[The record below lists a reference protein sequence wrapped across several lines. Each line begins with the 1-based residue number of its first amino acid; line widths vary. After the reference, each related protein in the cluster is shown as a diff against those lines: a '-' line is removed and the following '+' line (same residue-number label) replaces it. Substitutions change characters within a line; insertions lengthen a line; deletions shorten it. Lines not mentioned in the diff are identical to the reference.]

1 MTRVLAALS
10 QNRCVLALSTK
21 ACKDLLQTE
30 EFIHRKNHPWLVFGP
45 KADSGLPGLS
55 AESLAP
61 CTDKQGGLLI
71 IVDPDF
77 GADSA
82 GYKAL
87 ESALSNA
94 ANKPRLL
101 IIARQFN
108 PFQLPMGLRLLK
120 LDQLKLKSKPF
131 LHGLP
136 ETSDTVEEQPVPIS
150 NAKARST
157 GKRVP
162 QPIFLGRSRELD
174 ELNTALSTGG
184 PVFLNGALGLGKHW
198 LLSEFASK
206 NEEWTLCEEVF
217 LGNGSEFDTLAARI
231 CEISGNKKLLAAQ
244 SKQRLSPKDLVKG
257 IVNGLHKEELA
268 KTILPVSGIEKL
280 LRRDGS
286 LNKDDR
292 LAMLLKALWTTPF
305 KMPVVFLSSQIPA
318 RLGSANAIKTVELG
332 GLNRDEIAALFAA
345 YHVDEVEEG
354 HIDEVLKRTM
364 GHPFSTRLF
373 VVAYN
378 NPEARTKLFSKKFLQ
393 QSSLSDLDR
402 LRNHLHLVVEALSP
416 DLKKALGLIG
426 HSPLP
431 APASFFSE
439 LGLNRANRLE
449 LMGMGLL
456 DVTADENRR
465 LSVHPLVANHL
476 SRRSQSD
483 FDIYEKVADHFVD
496 RTKASE
502 ADTRLANHLWANLLY
517 TRARLYR
524 NTRDTGYTIGDH
536 AMEAVR
542 GILRSKRQ
550 DLALQRAN
558 ELVKRNSLNTEA
570 RLLQI
575 EVYQNQKAPHNLIR
589 DAYVEAATLCPTPEL
604 FHHQATW
611 ENIRKGGKASAI
623 KTLARAVAA
632 FPTNARLKRR
642 LAGLNQEA
650 GQYVG
655 AEVLLREALVAEP
668 EMPDTHVQLAQVLF
682 EIQTTPW
689 KESESLLRKA
699 LELDSTH
706 RPAMARLGAVL
717 RRRGMSEEK
726 KRKALWEEA
735 ALLLAAA
742 CTSESRDT
750 RAFTER
756 GSLALDCAQVGLESD
771 LEQAEAMFNRTNKIR
786 GGKDATSLIGLSR
799 IYLRTERVEEGAKAL
814 EKALRKHATHSTMA
828 AMGELFAFQ
837 GKIFRAEKEFRQAWQ
852 AAGDNAPEKHLYKLE
867 LTRLEGLIASGAAVD
882 IEKQAEGKEIAEPR
896 LTSTGG
902 DGPRRDA
909 GKTVVRRKSDKT
921 EDKGDNTEEAKATPA
936 KKAPAKKAP
945 AKKAPAKKAPA
956 KKAPAKKAPAK
967 KAPAKKA
974 PAKKAPAKKA
984 PAKKAPAK
992 KAPAKKAPAKK
1003 ADEEPS
1009 AEE

>member
-30 EFIHRKNHPWLVFGP
+30 EFTNRKNHPWVVFGP
-45 KADSGLPGLS
+45 KGDSGVSGLS
-55 AESLAP
+55 VETLAP
-61 CTDKQGGLLI
+61 CTDKQGGLLV

-77 GADSA
+77 GADAA
-82 GYKAL
+82 GYGAL
-87 ESALSNA
+87 EAALSSA
-94 ANKPRLL
+94 PNKPRVL
-101 IIARQFN
+101 IVARQFN

-120 LDQLKLKSKPF
+120 LDQLKLKTKPF
-131 LHGLP
+131 LQGLP
-136 ETSDTVEEQPVPIS
+136 ETSETVEEQPAPVS
-150 NAKARST
+150 KAKARST

-162 QPIFLGRSRELD
+162 QPIFLGRSRELE
-174 ELNTALSTGG
+174 ELNTAVSAGG
-184 PVFLNGALGLGKHW
+184 PIFLKGALGLGKHW

-206 NEEWTLCEEVF
+206 NDEWTLCEEVF

-231 CEISGNKKLLAAQ
+231 CEISGNKKLLTAQ

-257 IVNGLHKEELA
+257 IVGGLHKEELE
-268 KTILPVSGIEKL
+268 KTILPISGIEKL

-292 LAMLLKALWTTPF
+292 LAMLLKALWTTSF
-305 KMPVVFLSSQIPA
+305 KMPMVFLSSQAPA
-318 RLGSANAIKTVELG
+318 RLGPANAIQTVEME

-345 YHVDEVEEG
+345 YHVSDVEEG

-378 NPEARTKLFSKKFLQ
+378 NPEARAKLFSKKFLQ

-416 DLKKALGLIG
+416 DLKKALGLIA

-483 FDIYEKVADHFVD
+483 FDTYEKVADHFVD
-496 RTKASE
+496 RTKATE
-502 ADTRLANHLWANLLY
+502 GDTRLANHLWANLLY

-524 NTRDTGYTIGDH
+524 NTRNTGYPIADH

-542 GILRSKRQ
+542 GIVRSKRQ

-558 ELVKRNSLNTEA
+558 ELVKRNGLNAEA

-575 EVYQNQKAPHNLIR
+575 EVYQNQKAPHNIIR

-632 FPTNARLKRR
+632 FPANARLKRR

-682 EIQTTPW
+682 EIQTAPW
-689 KESESLLRKA
+689 KESESLLRKT
-699 LELDSTH
+699 LEIDNTH
-706 RPAMARLGAVL
+706 RPAMARLGALL
-717 RRRGMSEEK
+717 RRRGMGEEK
-726 KRKALWEEA
+726 KRKTLWEEA
-735 ALLLAAA
+735 STLLAAA

-756 GSLALDCAQVGLESD
+756 GSLALDCAQVGLDSD
-771 LEQAEAMFNRTNKIR
+771 LEQAEAMFVRTNKIR

-799 IYLRTERVEEGAKAL
+799 IYLRTNRVEEGAKAL
-814 EKALRKHATHSTMA
+814 EKALHKHATHSTMA

-852 AAGDNAPEKHLYKLE
+852 TADENAPEKHLYKLE
-867 LTRLEGLIASGAAVD
+867 LTRLEGLIATGAAVD

-896 LTSTGG
+896 LASTGG

-921 EDKGDNTEEAKATPA
+921 ETAVKNPEEVKAAA
-936 KKAPAKKAP
+936 KKAPAKKAA
-945 AKKAPAKKAPA
+945 AKKAPAKKAAA
-956 KKAPAKKAPAK
+956 KKAPAKKTAAK
-967 KAPAKKA
+967 KTA
-974 PAKKAPAKKA
+974 
-984 PAKKAPAK
+984 
-992 KAPAKKAPAKK
+992 AKK
-1003 ADEEPS
+1003 ADEAPS
-1009 AEE
+1009 PEE